1 MVSTI
6 FFSPRACGLDAPC
19 ATVFALAPETRMGL
33 LASGRFLSIFP
44 TLSVRFFKVTIPIGT
59 RGTASSTGKTLI
71 SGRVVG
77 NLKTDVGKIERK
89 RPDARRPIRVTGAR
103 ANTVAHGAS
112 SPQARKASIA
122 IVAIPPSGGGST
134 QGSLTRSA
142 SSIRRRRAH
151 GSLHAIATGKS
162 RPHSPGRRSPCPR
175 STSRGIATAS
185 CYPQAWDQ
193 LIANLN
199 HFVSGL
205 RKVQMLPGC
214 GH

>member
-1 MVSTI
+1 MKRRST
-6 FFSPRACGLDAPC
+6 G
-19 ATVFALAPETRMGL
+19 
-33 LASGRFLSIFP
+33 
-44 TLSVRFFKVTIPIGT
+44 LSVRFFKVTIPTGT

-89 RPDARRPIRVTGAR
+89 RPDARRPIRVSGAR

-122 IVAIPPSGGGST
+122 IVAISPSGGGST

-175 STSRGIATAS
+175 STSRGIPLTYHSFLRARP
-185 CYPQAWDQ
+185 PQP
-193 LIANLN
+193 LIRDLIVLSPGMGPAHRQPEPLRVGLAEGADAPRVRALN
-199 HFVSGL
+199 AAGA
-205 RKVQMLPGC
+205 RG
-214 GH
+214 GG

>member
-1 MVSTI
+1 MKRRST
-6 FFSPRACGLDAPC
+6 G
-19 ATVFALAPETRMGL
+19 
-33 LASGRFLSIFP
+33 
-44 TLSVRFFKVTIPIGT
+44 LSVRFFKVKIPTGT
-59 RGTASSTGKTLI
+59 RGTASATGKTLI

-89 RPDARRPIRVTGAR
+89 RPDARRPIRVSGAR

-162 RPHSPGRRSPCPR
+162 RPHSPGRRLPCPR
-175 STSRGIATAS
+175 STSRGIATSS